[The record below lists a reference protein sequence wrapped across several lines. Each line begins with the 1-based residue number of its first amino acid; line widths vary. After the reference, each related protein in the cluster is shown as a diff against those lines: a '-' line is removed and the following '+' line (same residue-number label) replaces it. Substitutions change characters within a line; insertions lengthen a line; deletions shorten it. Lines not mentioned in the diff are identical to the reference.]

1 MAIYVEAPSLGAPEN
16 FGDRPPVSI
25 FLAGSIENGTAED
38 WQTALSKLIDH
49 YFPDESVMILNPRR
63 KNWNPD
69 ADQKE
74 LETQIV
80 WEQERIKQANVV
92 CFYFDPKTKSPISLL
107 ELGQCLG
114 RDCPEGR
121 LTSVVVYCPED
132 FFRFTNVDVT
142 CAGYGINVHKSYEP
156 FIENIFQTL
165 AHFKEYGC

>member
-1 MAIYVEAPSLGAPEN
+1 MAIYVEAPSLGSPEN
-16 FGDRPPVSI
+16 FGDCPPVSI

-38 WQTALSKLIDH
+38 WQTSLSKLIDH

-80 WEQERIKQANVV
+80 WEQDRLKQANVV

-114 RDCPEGR
+114 RQC
-121 LTSVVVYCPED
+121 TKVIVFCPED
-132 FFRFTNVDVT
+132 FFRFTNVQVT
-142 CAGYGINVHKSYEP
+142 CSGYNIPVHSTYEP
-156 FIENIFQTL
+156 FIENIFQEL
-165 AHFKEYGC
+165 AKFKEYAC